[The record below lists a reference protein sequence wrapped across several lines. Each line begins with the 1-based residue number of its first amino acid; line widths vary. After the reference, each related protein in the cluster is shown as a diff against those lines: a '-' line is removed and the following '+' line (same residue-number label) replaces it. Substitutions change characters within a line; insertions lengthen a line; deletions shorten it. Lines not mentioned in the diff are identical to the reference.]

1 MKVPFFTWF
10 LLLSLLTI
18 LFEIDVAL
26 VSGVCQSDQQSLL
39 VQLSK
44 SLSFNQTKSSKLVNW
59 NSSADCCDWAGV
71 TCDEDGL
78 GRVIGLNLSNE
89 SISGG
94 LDTANALFS
103 LEYLQHLDLSYNNF
117 NTSLPERF
125 ANLTSVSSLNLSNAG
140 FVGQI
145 PEAISRMISLVFLDL
160 SSNIYFSGNK
170 SMKLENPNLATLVQ
184 GLTLLK
190 ELHLDGLNLSAQGDE
205 WCQALSTSLPH
216 LQVLSLSNCFLS
228 GPIHPSLAKLQSLS
242 IIRLD
247 NNNLSAPVPDFF
259 ANFSNLRIL
268 RFSSCDLQGTFPAN
282 VFKVSTLEILDL
294 SYNQELEGN
303 LPDSLHNS
311 SLKTLVLSNTK
322 FSGSLPESVGAL
334 VNLSRIELGSCSFTG
349 AIPSSMANLTQLI
362 YLDFSSNMFTGQIPS
377 FQKSKNIFYVD
388 LSHNRLSGEI
398 PFTHWE
404 GHQNLSYIDLR
415 NNSLSGSIPSSLFAI
430 PSLQKV
436 QLSLN
441 QLGGQL
447 PDLSN
452 VSLSLLDTLDLSSNK
467 LEGLI
472 PNRFF
477 DLKRLN
483 VLLLSSNK
491 FNGTIQLDRIQKL
504 SNLTRLDLSYNYV
517 TVESAASSSLSSYP
531 QLNTLKLASCN
542 LSKFPDLSNQSKL
555 IMLDLSENQI
565 TGLVPRWIWK
575 VGNGSPVYLNLSH
588 NHLDGLERPYS
599 IPSLAVLDLHSNRL
613 KGRIPNPPPFV
624 TYVDYSNN
632 KFASVIPDDIGK
644 NLLVAIFFSLSN
656 NRLTGVIPKSI
667 CNATSLQVLDLSN
680 NDLNGEL
687 PACLIERSENLG
699 VLNLRRN
706 RFNSSIPNNFPRNC
720 KLKTLDV
727 SGNLLEGPVP
737 QSLINCAIL
746 EVLDLGSNKINDGFP
761 CLLRNISS
769 LRALVLRNNAFQGSL
784 HCPQKAVKWSKLQI
798 VDIAS
803 NKFSGPLPNTVLTKW
818 KAMMQDGNE
827 THDHLKF
834 EVLRLDHLYY
844 QDSITVT
851 SKGLE
856 MNLVKILTVFTCI
869 DVSNNKFEGR
879 IPEKLGQLNALY
891 VLNLSRNALEG
902 QIPPSLGNISH
913 LESLDLSDNNLTGV
927 IPEQLANL
935 NFLSVLNLSHNML
948 FGKIPRS
955 TQLQTFS
962 EDSFADNAG
971 LCGAPLSDN
980 CSDTNA
986 SPTEQQKNPRN
997 EFDWQFIVPGIGFG
1011 LGAGAVVAPLMFSK
1025 KLNKCYDRQIDKILK
1040 VLLPMLGLIYY
1051 ASDDWRIAPEE
1062 TFEEDA
1068 TDDDDDD
1075 EEEYDFGGRYCVFCT
1090 KLDIT
1095 RKRAIHDPK
1104 CTCHHSSPIS
1114 FTSSSSLSSSASS

>member
-1 MKVPFFTWF
+1 MTSINGQCLKDEQ
-10 LLLSLLTI
+10 LSLLH
-18 LFEIDVAL
+18 LK
-26 VSGVCQSDQQSLL
+26 QSL
-39 VQLSK
+39 K
-44 SLSFNQTKSSKLVNW
+44 FNPNTSTKLTTW
-59 NSSADCCDWAGV
+59 NSSIDCCGWRGV
-71 TCDEDGL
+71 TCGG
-78 GRVIGLNLSNE
+78 GRVIGLDLSNE
-89 SISGG
+89 SIAGG
-94 LDTANALFS
+94 IDDSSRLFDLQR
-103 LEYLQHLDLSYNNF
+103 LE
-117 NTSLPERF
+117 
-125 ANLTSVSSLNLSNAG
+125 SLNLAFNYFHGRNIPSRFGKLIYLRYLNMSNSGYA
-140 FVGQI
+140 GQI
-145 PEAISRMISLVFLDL
+145 PTEISRLVNLVFLDL
-160 SSNIYFSGNK
+160 SSNKYFSGDK

-184 GLTLLK
+184 NLTLLK
-190 ELHLDGLNLSAQGDE
+190 ELHLDGLNLSAQGNE
-205 WCQALSTSLPH
+205 WCQALSTSLPN

-268 RFSSCDLQGTFPAN
+268 LFSSCDLQGTFPAN

-349 AIPSSMANLTQLI
+349 VIPSSMANLTQLI
-362 YLDFSSNMFTGQIPS
+362 YLDFSSNMFTGQIPY

-398 PFTHWE
+398 PSTHCE

-441 QLGGQL
+441 QLGGQF
-447 PDLSN
+447 PDFSN
-452 VSLSLLDTLDLSSNK
+452 VSLSLLDTLDLSSNN

-472 PNRFF
+472 PNRVF

-531 QLNTLKLASCN
+531 QLNTLNLASCN
-542 LSKFPDLSNQSKL
+542 LTKFPDLSNQSQL
-555 IMLDLSENQI
+555 TMLDLSENQI

-588 NHLDGLERPYS
+588 NHLDGLEQPYS
-599 IPSLAVLDLHSNRL
+599 VPSLNILDLHSNRL

-632 KFASVIPDDIGK
+632 NFASVIPDDIGK
-644 NLLVAIFFSLSN
+644 DLLVAIFFSLSN
-656 NRLTGVIPKSI
+656 NGLTGVIPKSI

-706 RFNSSIPNNFPRNC
+706 RFNSSIPNNFPRHC

-737 QSLINCAIL
+737 QSLINCNIL

-761 CLLRNISS
+761 CLLRNIFS
-769 LRALVLRNNAFQGSL
+769 LRALVLRNNAFQGSV
-784 HCPQKAVKWSKLQI
+784 HCLQKAVKWTKLQI

-803 NKFSGPLPNTVLTKW
+803 NEFSGLLPNTVLTKW

-834 EVLRLDHLYY
+834 EVLHLDHLYY
-844 QDSITVT
+844 QDSIKVVN
-851 SKGLE
+851 KGLE
-856 MNLVKILTVFTCI
+856 MNLVKILTAFTII
-869 DVSNNKFEGR
+869 DFSNNKFEGP
-879 IPEKLGQLNALY
+879 IPDSIGQLRALY
-891 VLNLSRNALEG
+891 VLNLSHNALTG
-902 QIPPSLGNISH
+902 QIPSSFGNLKH
-913 LESLDLSDNNLTGV
+913 VESLDLSVNNLDGM
-927 IPEQLANL
+927 IPLQIASLT
-935 NFLSVLNLSHNML
+935 FLSFLNLSINHL
-948 FGKIPRS
+948 HGRIPTS
-955 TQLQTFS
+955 TQLQSFSRESFIGNRGLYGPPLTDTDYKVPTS
-962 EDSFADNAG
+962 EDTD
-971 LCGAPLSDN
+971 SD
-980 CSDTNA
+980 SSSILT
-986 SPTEQQKNPRN
+986 SRG
-997 EFDWQFIVPGIGFG
+997 FIISAELGFIFG
-1011 LGAGAVVAPLMFSK
+1011 LGIVIGP
-1025 KLNKCYDRQIDKILK
+1025 
-1040 VLLPMLGLIYY
+1040 LIYWKR
-1051 ASDDWRIAPEE
+1051 WRKWYYKQVARVLCNI
-1062 TFEEDA
+1062 F
-1068 TDDDDDD
+1068 
-1075 EEEYDFGGRYCVFCT
+1075 
-1090 KLDIT
+1090 T
-1095 RKRAIHDPK
+1095 RLNIESRNNRRRAHANR
-1104 CTCHHSSPIS
+1104 TRRH
-1114 FTSSSSLSSSASS
+1114 